1 MIAYIPA
8 RKGSKRIK
16 NKNILKIGKRPLIEI
31 VVRKLNKLSF
41 IKKIFVSTDCNSI
54 KKISEN
60 SGAVCCDL
68 RKKNLSGDKVTFMDL
83 IKYDLPRYC
92 EFANENNVLF
102 TLATAILIKEKILN
116 DAFKQFSNKKPDIL
130 MSCEENSHPIWWAMR
145 KKKSG
150 YLDPIFK
157 NKLNKNSQ
165 FLEKTYI
172 DSGMFYFFNLKKI
185 NKYESHKSA
194 KKVLPFVLDFENRC
208 DLNTL
213 DDLKLLKYKFK
224 DFKND

>member
-68 RKKNLSGDKVTFMDL
+68 RKK
-83 IKYDLPRYC
+83 
-92 EFANENNVLF
+92 
-102 TLATAILIKEKILN
+102 
-116 DAFKQFSNKKPDIL
+116 
-130 MSCEENSHPIWWAMR
+130 
-145 KKKSG
+145 KS
-150 YLDPIFK
+150 FW
-157 NKLNKNSQ
+157 
-165 FLEKTYI
+165 
-172 DSGMFYFFNLKKI
+172 
-185 NKYESHKSA
+185 
-194 KKVLPFVLDFENRC
+194 
-208 DLNTL
+208 
-213 DDLKLLKYKFK
+213 
-224 DFKND
+224 